1 MHYAVTRESV
11 AMVVQSN
18 PHAGIGFQI
27 AISSDDSDASMVLAT
42 DYDTWYEL
50 LQNSREN

>member
-1 MHYAVTRESV
+1 
-11 AMVVQSN
+11 MVVQSN